1 MALTPDDTIEIE
13 RELTKSEHDPNALMV
28 FAHVGG
34 KRLLVGYIDKV
45 SAARVVPFQINGA
58 HITASAADS
67 IPVQLDLV

>member
-13 RELTKSEHDPNALMV
+13 RELPNEHDPNALMV

-58 HITASAADS
+58 HLTASAADS